1 MVVEEFALHSQY
13 LRKDQNHTIID
24 YHVPH
29 SQGSL
34 TCVACWLTDDCFVI
48 GCRFVI
54 SFQWI
59 QNYFLTVLSDFQT
72 FKQLQYCLRSSLYRF
87 ANPKLI
93 NNWVLCTT
101 ASCVVPYTLSER
113 MKYSSPST
121 DMLSN
126 DLCIASIIMHEA
138 SVRTRAVSYL
148 VQLCLWNVSYLQ
160 IFKEIQ
166 YNVTEP
172 ISFDIS
178 ETKHKHVYL
187 T

>member
-54 SFQWI
+54 SFEWI
-59 QNYFLTVLSDFQT
+59 QNCFLTVLSDFQT

-126 DLCIASIIMHEA
+126 DLCIASVIMHEA
-138 SVRTRAVSYL
+138 SVKSPTWFSSAYEMLAICRYL
-148 VQLCLWNVSYLQ
+148 KKFNIMSQNQ
-160 IFKEIQ
+160 
-166 YNVTEP
+166 

-178 ETKHKHVYL
+178 ETKYKHVYL